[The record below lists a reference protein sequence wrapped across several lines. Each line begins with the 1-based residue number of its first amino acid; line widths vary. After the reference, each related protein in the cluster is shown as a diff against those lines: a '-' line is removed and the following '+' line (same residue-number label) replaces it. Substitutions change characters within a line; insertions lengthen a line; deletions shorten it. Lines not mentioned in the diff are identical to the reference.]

1 MDVNNKQEIIVH
13 GKLFEP
19 YISDVQ
25 INAQINELGVWLQTK
40 FDETVPVFISIL
52 NGSVFFAA
60 DLIRAFKNECEITF
74 IKLESYQGVSSSG
87 TVSEV
92 IGLNRSIEGRDVVV
106 IEDIIDSG
114 LTIQKLLEILSL
126 ENPKSVTIITLLD
139 KPSGRKVDVEI
150 HRFGFKIE
158 DKFVIGYGLDYD
170 QLGRNLPSIYKEKI
184 RN

>member
-1 MDVNNKQEIIVH
+1 MDVNKKQEIIVH
-13 GKLFEP
+13 GKTFEP
-19 YISDVQ
+19 YITDEQ
-25 INAQINELGVWLQTK
+25 ISAQVIELGAWLQTK
-40 FDETVPVFISIL
+40 FAESVPVFISIL

-60 DLIRAFKNECEITF
+60 DLIRAFNKECEITF
-74 IKLESYQGVSSSG
+74 IKLESYQGEHSTG

-92 IGLNRSIEGRDVVV
+92 IGLNRSIEGRDVVI

-114 LTIQKLLEILSL
+114 LTITRLLEILSL

-150 HRFGFKIE
+150 HRYGFKIE

-170 QLGRNLPSIYKEKI
+170 QLGRNLPSIYKEKTST
-184 RN
+184 